1 MVGFTNNNPLLE
13 LYNVLRSHIGF
24 QENSTIR
31 KTSDDMIFKLILEN
45 NGCGFTDDSIYRFK
59 MLQYT
64 NNYGIYF
71 VYGAKANDVNEFY
84 DYIEFYGMRYL
95 VVFMDY
101 FKDFGKEY
109 AHTIGTA
116 YGYIVNKYKLID
128 KLINTLK
135 NNPKDRRMVIS
146 LWQDAYLNTAVLPS
160 CVWSSEWDVTDGK
173 LNIWVHQRSCDVPL
187 GLPFNV
193 TQYAVLLSLIAQ
205 VTGLDVGTM
214 DWSIKDAHIYIN
226 QIEGIKE
233 QIKRYEELGDLS
245 GAELW
250 INKEVDDF
258 YKFDNSREL
267 KDIKVKKYKHH
278 GPIKFPIAQ

>member
-31 KTSDDMIFKLILEN
+31 KTNDDMIFKLILEN

-109 AHTIGTA
+109 KTIDEIDANLQELMGNSIYFDAIKKIVDVYISTTTSAAELMGSESTTA
-116 YGYIVNKYKLID
+116 ASNMYRFAGIFIAAKIID
-128 KLINTLK
+128 DTVGLTEN
-135 NNPKDRRMVIS
+135 
-146 LWQDAYLNTAVLPS
+146 
-160 CVWSSEWDVTDGK
+160 DVTTIRYQDLREMINK
-173 LNIWVHQRSCDVPL
+173 PIE
-187 GLPFNV
+187 
-193 TQYAVLLSLIAQ
+193 LLL
-205 VTGLDVGTM
+205 L
-214 DWSIKDAHIYIN
+214 
-226 QIEGIKE
+226 GIKFNE
-233 QIKRYEELGDLS
+233 
-245 GAELW
+245 
-250 INKEVDDF
+250 
-258 YKFDNSREL
+258 
-267 KDIKVKKYKHH
+267 
-278 GPIKFPIAQ
+278 